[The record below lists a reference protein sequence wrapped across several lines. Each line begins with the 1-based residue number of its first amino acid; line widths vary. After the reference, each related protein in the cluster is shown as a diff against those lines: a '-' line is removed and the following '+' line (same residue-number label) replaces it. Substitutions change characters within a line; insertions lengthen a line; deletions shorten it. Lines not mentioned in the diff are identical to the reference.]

1 MQLTRL
7 MVPESKYNIKCP
19 YSMEADGICVH
30 NTANKASAMS
40 EISYMVGNNNKVSYH
55 YAIDDYRIVQGIE
68 ENRNAWH
75 AGDGG
80 NGKGNRNK
88 IAIEICHS
96 TNPDTSLFDKSEK
109 LAAKFI
115 AYKLKEKG
123 WGIERVSKHQDYSGK
138 YCPHKTLDLGWER
151 FLNLIK
157 TELGTI
163 QSETTQPA
171 QPSQIVGYTVKITA
185 SVLNV
190 RDGAGT
196 NYKINTTV
204 RKNEVYTIVE
214 ECNGWGKL
222 KSGAGWISLN
232 YTTKGSAAP
241 STPVSAPSSKYVLG
255 LYVVTASALNVRAGA
270 GTNYA
275 IKKSYKKG
283 TRFDTYEIKNNWART
298 PSGWVCLDYCQLVR
312 KY

>member
-19 YSMEADGICVH
+19 YSMNADGICVH

-75 AGDGG
+75 AGDGS

-88 IAIEICHS
+88 IAIEICYS
-96 TNPDTSLFDKSEK
+96 TSPDADLFNKAER
-109 LAAKFI
+109 LAAQFI

-151 FLNLIK
+151 FLNLIRS
-157 TELGTI
+157 ELGTT
-163 QSETTQPA
+163 EPENTQPA
-171 QPSQIVGYTVKITA
+171 QPSQNVGYTVKITA

-204 RKNEVYTIVE
+204 KKNEVYTIVE
-214 ECNGWGKL
+214 ENNGWGKL
-222 KSGAGWISLN
+222 KSGAGWISLS
-232 YTTKGSAAP
+232 YTTRNNEST
-241 STPVSAPSSKYVLG
+241 STPSNSIKYVLG
-255 LYVVTASALNVRAGA
+255 LYVVVASALNVRSGA
-270 GTNYA
+270 GINYS
-275 IKKSYKKG
+275 IKRTYKKG

-298 PSGWVCLDYCQLVR
+298 PSGWVCLDYCNLIKQ
-312 KY
+312 Y